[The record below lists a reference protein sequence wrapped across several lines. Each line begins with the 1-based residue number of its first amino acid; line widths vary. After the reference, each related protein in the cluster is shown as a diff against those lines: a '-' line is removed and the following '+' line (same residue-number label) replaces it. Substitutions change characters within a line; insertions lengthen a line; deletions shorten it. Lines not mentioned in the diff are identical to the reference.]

1 MREMLITSSVLILV
15 MALLRYLLR
24 GRISLR
30 LQYALWL
37 VVAVRLLVPVSLPGS
52 RVSVLNVVPQAAQ
65 QAALPRWEGVPALS
79 QQGQE
84 AGKTPNFGGVYSPV
98 SGPDSPEKGPVEG
111 SDGTH
116 SDPVSP
122 GAPIRG
128 DGDAPSLWESLPA
141 GGWTQLLSPGATPAV
156 DWVQVLTVVWLC
168 GVALMGVWLFCVN
181 LFFRRHARRGAR
193 PLAAEGCPVPVF
205 VSGGVSSPCLVGLLR
220 PAVYVTPDCAGDGRR
235 LRHVLA
241 HELTHLRH
249 RDPMWALVRGVCLCL
264 YWFDP
269 LVWWAA
275 DLSRRDCELACD
287 EGAIARL
294 GEPERLAYGKT
305 LVDMAAVS
313 ASPGRLLQTATTM
326 TDRKGGIMER
336 VKLIAKKPRV
346 AAAAVALAILVTL
359 VTAACTFTGAQTQD
373 PAESGKPAESS
384 KPAESVAPVEVF
396 GPAALTGEEL
406 EWFNEQFFNSSG
418 SNQSQLYATWGD
430 GTREYYNIRNQF
442 ANPLN
447 LYDKPENIDLYQLFY
462 CDGTIPFSEEEL
474 KAVFGYESWND
485 LPCPAS
491 KLTGAEMDAL
501 LQANTGLTS
510 ADTAKKGLDGF
521 TYSAQYDAYYWMHG
535 DTNYCGYLDFLCGT
549 RETTGSSTL
558 IRLYHNSNFNGN
570 NWYCVTLEEGEDGT
584 YWFVS
589 NQVCEHP
596 AIPTV
601 LPGGEPAAVISLK
614 DLEPYAA
621 QAVAVTQVPGP
632 DDTTQYTASWNF
644 DGRHVCIYGAE
655 DGKYTAAYEDES
667 GVYHAFLTG
676 QSNMYFFH
684 DLLGRDGFYVDYSA
698 EYSEQVDGYLRDL
711 YCFNGD
717 GALVL
722 LARCRA
728 DSTVIHQVDLDGDG
742 VDELAA
748 GRQIFFL
755 RDGVVYEADLEKLLL
770 EACPEL
776 NYWDYFR
783 WEPYGRYLYANGLT
797 DWDDE
802 TGGAM
807 WERYLYFDGENILV
821 YKIDRAVI
829 DHVAEGADTGIP
841 GDVVEQAK
849 SAFAALLTEQADG
862 TFRLADGGG
871 GEYDMPIDDWR
882 ITSLSGPRPFR
893 LGDTVIRCWSYGGQ
907 IHTTAPEKFV
917 WAGGSYLTEDGW
929 AGVDHAGFSGCLAFL
944 ETGEGQE
951 FLFTFENDEG
961 ELDSIW
967 GRQWFFRDLEE
978 HGVDVSP
985 TSYAALEFQLVLE
998 SLTYGE
1004 PVLLTCSDPG
1014 GGGGAVTS
1022 ELTTPGAAEC
1032 LEKLRSGGG
1041 TSWERAEA
1049 PDREPDGASV
1059 ILSDSDWY
1067 ELIQVWDNGLVKT
1080 QRDSQEAKWYT
1091 VDGTAGELPYP
1102 LLRAW
1107 FDKAY
1112 AGQ

>member
-37 VVAVRLLVPVSLPGS
+37 VVAARLLVPVSLPGS
-52 RVSVLNVVPQAAQ
+52 RISVLNVVPQA
-65 QAALPRWEGVPALS
+65 V
-79 QQGQE
+79 QE
-84 AGKTPNFGGVYSPV
+84 AGRGAELGLLAGEKLESTGKNPGKNPNFGGVYPPV
-98 SGPDSPEKGPVEG
+98 SGLDSPEKDPVEV

-116 SDPVSP
+116 SDPVFP
-122 GAPIRG
+122 GASTQG
-128 DGDAPSLWESLPA
+128 EAAPLPA
-141 GGWTQLLSPGATPAV
+141 GNNSQGLDQTPLLPQEGHPSVGWGQALPMV
-156 DWVQVLTVVWLC
+156 DWEQVLTVVWLC

-193 PLAAEGCPVPVF
+193 PLEVEGCPVPVY
-205 VSGGVSSPCLVGLLR
+205 VSGAVTSPCLVGILR

-249 RDPMWALVRGVCLCL
+249 ADPVWALVRGVCLCL

-346 AAAAVALAILVTL
+346 AATAVVLAVLVTL
-359 VTAACTFTGAQTQD
+359 ATAACTFTGAQTQD
-373 PAESGKPAESS
+373 PAESGKPAES
-384 KPAESVAPVEVF
+384 VAPVEVF
-396 GPAALTGEEL
+396 GPVALTGEEL
-406 EWFNEQFFNSSG
+406 EWFNTQFFNGPESPEG
-418 SNQSQLYATWGD
+418 YQYT
-430 GTREYYNIRNQF
+430 IRNQF

-447 LYDKPENIDLYQLFY
+447 LYDAPENIDLYQLFY
-462 CDGTIPFSEEEL
+462 CDGTIPFPEEEL

-491 KLTGAEMDAL
+491 KLTAAEMDAL
-501 LQANTGLTS
+501 LQANTGLTA
-510 ADTAKKGLDGF
+510 ADTAKKGLEGF

-558 IRLYHNSNFNGN
+558 VRLYHNSNFNGN
-570 NWYCVTLEEGEDGT
+570 NWYCVTLEEKDGT

-601 LPGGEPAAVISLK
+601 LPGGEPAAAIPLK
-614 DLEPYAA
+614 DLEPCAA
-621 QAVAVTQVPGP
+621 PAVEVTEVPGP
-632 DDTTQYTASWNF
+632 DSTTQYIANWTF
-644 DGRHVCIYGAE
+644 DGRHVCIYGVE
-655 DGKYTAAYEDES
+655 DGKYTAAYEDET
-667 GVYHAFLTG
+667 GVYHSFLTGLTG
-676 QSNMYFFH
+676 QSNMFFFH
-684 DLLGRDGFYVDYSA
+684 DLFGRDGFYVDYSA
-698 EYSEQVDGYLRDL
+698 EYSQQVDGYLRDL
-711 YCFNGD
+711 YCFGED

-755 RDGVVYEADLEKLLL
+755 RDGQVYEADLEKLLL
-770 EACPEL
+770 ETCPEL

-807 WERYLYFDGENILV
+807 WERYLYFDGESILV

-829 DHVAEGADTGIP
+829 DHVAEGADLGVP
-841 GDVVEQAK
+841 GQVTEQAK
-849 SAFAALLTEQADG
+849 AAFAALLTEQADG
-862 TFRLADGGG
+862 TFRLEGS
-871 GEYDMPIDDWR
+871 GEEYGVMPIDDWR
-882 ITSLSGPRPFR
+882 LTGFSGPRTFR
-893 LGDTVIRCWSYGGQ
+893 LGDAVIRCWSYGGQ
-907 IHTTAPEKFV
+907 VHTTAPEKFL

-929 AGVDHAGFSGCLAFL
+929 ACVDHAGFSGCLAFL
-944 ETGEGQE
+944 ENGEGQE
-951 FLFTFENDEG
+951 FLFAFENDEG
-961 ELDSIW
+961 GLDSIW
-967 GRQWFFRDLEE
+967 GRRWFFQALEE
-978 HGVDVSP
+978 HGVDISP
-985 TSYAALEFQLVLE
+985 TNYAALEFQLTLE
-998 SLTYGE
+998 AITYGD
-1004 PVLLTCSDPG
+1004 PVLLTCSDPS
-1014 GGGGAVTS
+1014 GGGGAVTA
-1022 ELTTPGAAEC
+1022 ELTTPGAVEC

-1041 TSWERAEA
+1041 TAWERAQA
-1049 PDREPDGASV
+1049 PEQEPGGGSV
-1059 ILSDSDWY
+1059 ILSDTDWY

-1080 QRDSQEAKWYT
+1080 QRDGEEAKWYQ
-1091 VDGTAGELPYP
+1091 VSGAAEELPYP

-1112 AGQ
+1112 VGQ